1 MNESYQN
8 ILYKLSM
15 KAYRKNEI
23 PVAAIVVRNGKIIS
37 KSYNK
42 RNLTNNPL
50 HHAEIICLVKASK
63 KLKTWKLSDCDMY
76 VTLEPC
82 PMCKSVINES
92 RIRNVYFLSSKS
104 KSIHYKTK
112 YSLCY
117 NIEFSDLLTSFFK
130 KIRHNN
136 KQ

>member
-1 MNESYQN
+1 MNESYQH

-15 KAYRKNEI
+15 KAYIKNEI

-117 NIEFSDLLTSFFK
+117 NIKFSDLLTSFFK

>member
-1 MNESYQN
+1 MNESYQR

-130 KIRHNN
+130 KLRHNN

>member
-1 MNESYQN
+1 
-8 ILYKLSM
+8 M

-82 PMCKSVINES
+82 PMCKSVIDES

>member
-1 MNESYQN
+1 MKVIN
-8 ILYKLSM
+8 IYYINFLWRLIE
-15 KAYRKNEI
+15 KNEI

-42 RNLTNNPL
+42 RNITNNPL

-92 RIRNVYFLSSKS
+92 RIKNVYFLSSKS

-112 YSLCY
+112 YFLCY
-117 NIEFSDLLTSFFK
+117 NIKFSDLLTSFFK
-130 KIRHNN
+130 RLRHND

>member
-1 MNESYQN
+1 
-8 ILYKLSM
+8 M

-117 NIEFSDLLTSFFK
+117 NIEFSDLLTYFFK

>member
-1 MNESYQN
+1 
-8 ILYKLSM
+8 M

-50 HHAEIICLVKASK
+50 HHAEILCIVKTYNR
-63 KLKTWKLSDCDMY
+63 LKTWKLSECYMY
-76 VTLEPC
+76 VTIVRW

-130 KIRHNN
+130 KLRHNN

>member
-1 MNESYQN
+1 
-8 ILYKLSM
+8 M
-15 KAYRKNEI
+15 KAYRKKEI

-42 RNLTNNPL
+42 RNITNNPL

-112 YSLCY
+112 YSLY
-117 NIEFSDLLTSFFK
+117 FITEFSDLLTSFFRK
-130 KIRHNN
+130 LRLYN

>member
-1 MNESYQN
+1 
-8 ILYKLSM
+8 M

-130 KIRHNN
+130 KLRHNN

>member
-1 MNESYQN
+1 
-8 ILYKLSM
+8 M

>member
-1 MNESYQN
+1 
-8 ILYKLSM
+8 M

-130 KIRHNN
+130 KLRLNN

>member
-1 MNESYQN
+1 MNESYQH
-8 ILYKLSM
+8 ILYKLAM

-42 RNLTNNPL
+42 RNITNNPL

-92 RIRNVYFLSSKS
+92 RIKNVYFLSSKS

-112 YSLCY
+112 YFLCY
-117 NIEFSDLLTSFFK
+117 NIKFSDLLTSFFK
-130 KIRHNN
+130 RLRHND

>member
-1 MNESYQN
+1 
-8 ILYKLSM
+8 M

-63 KLKTWKLSDCDMY
+63 KLKTCKLSDCDMY

>member
-1 MNESYQN
+1 
-8 ILYKLSM
+8 M

-117 NIEFSDLLTSFFK
+117 NIEFSDLLTSFLK
-130 KIRHNN
+130 N
-136 KQ
+136 KA

>member
-1 MNESYQN
+1 MNEIYQH

-63 KLKTWKLSDCDMY
+63 KLKTWKLSDCDIY

-130 KIRHNN
+130 KLRHNN

>member
-1 MNESYQN
+1 
-8 ILYKLSM
+8 M

-42 RNLTNNPL
+42 RNATNNPL

-92 RIRNVYFLSSKS
+92 RIKNVYFLSSKS
-104 KSIHYKTK
+104 KNIHYKTK

-117 NIEFSDLLTSFFK
+117 IFEFSDLLTSFFK
-130 KIRHNN
+130 KLRLNN

>member
-1 MNESYQN
+1 MNERYQH

>member
-1 MNESYQN
+1 
-8 ILYKLSM
+8 M

-104 KSIHYKTK
+104 KSIHYNTK

>member
-1 MNESYQN
+1 
-8 ILYKLSM
+8 M

-42 RNLTNNPL
+42 RNITNNPL

>member
-1 MNESYQN
+1 
-8 ILYKLSM
+8 M

-63 KLKTWKLSDCDMY
+63 KLKTWKLSDCDIY

-130 KIRHNN
+130 KLRHNN

>member
-1 MNESYQN
+1 MNESYQH

-42 RNLTNNPL
+42 RNTTNNPL
-50 HHAEIICLVKASK
+50 HHAEIICLVKA
-63 KLKTWKLSDCDMY
+63 SDCDMY

-92 RIRNVYFLSSKS
+92 RIKNVYFLSSKS
-104 KSIHYKTK
+104 KNIHYKTK

-117 NIEFSDLLTSFFK
+117 IFEFSDLLTSFFK
-130 KIRHNN
+130 KLRLNN

>member
-1 MNESYQN
+1 MNESYQH

-50 HHAEIICLVKASK
+50 HHAEIICLVKVSK

-130 KIRHNN
+130 KLRHNN

>member
-1 MNESYQN
+1 
-8 ILYKLSM
+8 M

-42 RNLTNNPL
+42 RNITNNPL

-136 KQ
+136 KH

>member
-1 MNESYQN
+1 
-8 ILYKLSM
+8 M

-63 KLKTWKLSDCDMY
+63 KLKTWKLSDCDIY

-130 KIRHNN
+130 KLRHNN
-136 KQ
+136 EQ

>member
-1 MNESYQN
+1 
-8 ILYKLSM
+8 M

-82 PMCKSVINES
+82 PMCKSVINEA

>member
-1 MNESYQN
+1 
-8 ILYKLSM
+8 M

-42 RNLTNNPL
+42 RNITNNPL

-92 RIRNVYFLSSKS
+92 RIKNVYFLSSKS

-112 YSLCY
+112 YFLCY
-117 NIEFSDLLTSFFK
+117 NINF
-130 KIRHNN
+130 
-136 KQ
+136 

>member
-1 MNESYQN
+1 MNESYQH

-63 KLKTWKLSDCDMY
+63 KLKTSLFLVLMFSISISPVCILSNSD
-76 VTLEPC
+76 
-82 PMCKSVINES
+82 
-92 RIRNVYFLSSKS
+92 
-104 KSIHYKTK
+104 
-112 YSLCY
+112 
-117 NIEFSDLLTSFFK
+117 IEMLNSFFL
-130 KIRHNN
+130 
-136 KQ
+136 

>member
-1 MNESYQN
+1 
-8 ILYKLSM
+8 M

-104 KSIHYKTK
+104 KNIHYKTK

-117 NIEFSDLLTSFFK
+117 IFEFSDLLTSFFK
-130 KIRHNN
+130 KLRLNN

>member
-1 MNESYQN
+1 
-8 ILYKLSM
+8 M

-76 VTLEPC
+76 VNLEPC

-130 KIRHNN
+130 KLRHNN

>member
-1 MNESYQN
+1 
-8 ILYKLSM
+8 M

-42 RNLTNNPL
+42 RNITNNPL

-92 RIRNVYFLSSKS
+92 RIKNVYFLSSKS

-112 YSLCY
+112 YFSCY
-117 NIEFSDLLTSFFK
+117 NIKFSDLLTSFFK
-130 KIRHNN
+130 RLRHND

>member
-1 MNESYQN
+1 
-8 ILYKLSM
+8 M
-15 KAYRKNEI
+15 KAYRKYEI

>member
-1 MNESYQN
+1 
-8 ILYKLSM
+8 M

-42 RNLTNNPL
+42 RNITNNPL
-50 HHAEIICLVKASK
+50 HHAEIICLIKASK

-117 NIEFSDLLTSFFK
+117 NIKFSDLLTSFFK
-130 KIRHNN
+130 RLRHNN

>member
-1 MNESYQN
+1 
-8 ILYKLSM
+8 M

-112 YSLCY
+112 YSLCH

-130 KIRHNN
+130 KLRHNN

>member
-1 MNESYQN
+1 MNESYQH
-8 ILYKLSM
+8 ILYKLAM

-42 RNLTNNPL
+42 RNITNNPL

-92 RIRNVYFLSSKS
+92 RIKNVYFLSSKS

-112 YSLCY
+112 YFLCY
-117 NIEFSDLLTSFFK
+117 NIKFSDLLTSFFK
-130 KIRHNN
+130 RLRHNDE
-136 KQ
+136 Q

>member
-1 MNESYQN
+1 
-8 ILYKLSM
+8 M
-15 KAYRKNEI
+15 KAYRKNDI

-130 KIRHNN
+130 KLRHNN

>member
-1 MNESYQN
+1 
-8 ILYKLSM
+8 M

-130 KIRHNN
+130 KIRYNN